1 MVQERPRFGSM
12 AVGVLAGF
20 GAGLLIAALLIA
32 GRADRQMTRPIDAAV
47 ASMTA
52 TPSSTANP
60 DAFMAPVAQPA
71 SQPSE
76 QTPKTIT
83 ETQTVTK
90 TETLSPLPSLSINST
105 QPTPDDAG
113 ITDTSSSVTPTP
125 QP

>member
-1 MVQERPRFGSM
+1 M